1 MEYLEQI
8 YEKIYVITEI
18 LNVIYD
24 EIKELNKQSKFSDFK
39 INFSWHLNLWAKKK
53 RVALEKSWLWRKV
66 EMILNFIPLIL
77 GPKTIFSQN
86 A

>member
-53 RVALEKSWLWRKV
+53 RVANDKLICMHPSQEIK
-66 EMILNFIPLIL
+66 ILNNNTLD
-77 GPKTIFSQN
+77 
-86 A
+86 